1 MSYNR
6 HFEQVYF
13 PYMVCLL
20 TLYHVSRL
28 KEYSHINFSQ
38 VEFLSEIL
46 TVLVCLSGHVYLLKL
61 FKQLTELNRP
71 TMLEL
76 VEYFIQLW

>member
-13 PYMVCLL
+13 PYTVCLL
-20 TLYHVSRL
+20 TLYYHVSRL

-71 TMLEL
+71 TMLE
-76 VEYFIQLW
+76 YFIQLR